1 MIYFDNAATT
11 ALDAGVLETMM
22 PYFQN
27 NFGNPSSIHALGR
40 KSRAAI
46 EKARKTVAKHLQAS
60 VGEIFFTSGGTE
72 STNTALWGAVR
83 NLGVQHIISSPTEH
97 HCVLHTIQALEKY
110 HHIQAHYLPL
120 LPNGHVNLQS
130 LSELLPALP
139 RGKVLVSLMH
149 ANNEIG
155 NLLPLQTVS
164 EICMQHNALF
174 HTDTVQTFG
183 YYTIDLSRMSV
194 DFLTGSAHK
203 FHGPKGIGFL
213 YINHRHHIDS
223 MLQGGSQ
230 ERNMRAGTENLY
242 GIVGLGAAT
251 ELAYHNLNTDSRHIA
266 MLKQYF
272 MQQIKQALPQVT
284 FNGDAEG
291 QSHYKVLNVGF
302 PPELQADL
310 LLLNLDIAGICA
322 SGGSA
327 CSSGIEV
334 GSHVLQALGVHPQS
348 VNIRFSFSKYNTL
361 EEINTVIETL
371 CNILKVASPK
381 PAYPPA

>member
-1 MIYFDNAATT
+1 MIYLDNAATT
-11 ALDAGVLETMM
+11 ALDPVVLEAML
-22 PYFQN
+22 PYMTQN
-27 NFGNPSSIHALGR
+27 YGNPSSIHALGR

-46 EKARKTVAKHLQAS
+46 EKARKIVANSLQAS

-72 STNTALWGAVR
+72 STNTALWGAVH
-83 NLGVQHIISSPTEH
+83 NLGLQHIISSPIEH
-97 HCVLHTIQALEKY
+97 HCVLHTLQMIQKY
-110 HHIQAHYLPL
+110 HPITLHYLPL
-120 LPNGHVNLQS
+120 QTNGHVNLNH
-130 LSELLPALP
+130 LTELLQELP
-139 RGKVLVSLMH
+139 QGKVLVSLMH

-164 EICMQHNALF
+164 EICTAHKALL

-183 YYTIDLSRMSV
+183 YYPIDLSNLSV

-213 YINHRHHIDS
+213 YINSRNSINS
-223 MLQGGSQ
+223 LLQGGSQ

-251 ELAYHNLNTDSRHIA
+251 QLAYQHLEADSQHITR
-266 MLKQYF
+266 LKNY
-272 MQQIKQALPQVT
+272 MMVKLREALPAVT

-291 QSHYKVLNVGF
+291 EAHYKVLNVGF
-302 PPELQADL
+302 PPNLNADL

-327 CSSGIEV
+327 CSSGIDV
-334 GSHVLQALGVHPQS
+334 GSHVLQALHVHPDS
-348 VNIRFSFSKYNTL
+348 VNLRFSFSKYNTIA
-361 EEINTVIETL
+361 EIDATL
-371 CNILKVASPK
+371 QALLNILKK
-381 PAYPPA
+381 PTLAVS